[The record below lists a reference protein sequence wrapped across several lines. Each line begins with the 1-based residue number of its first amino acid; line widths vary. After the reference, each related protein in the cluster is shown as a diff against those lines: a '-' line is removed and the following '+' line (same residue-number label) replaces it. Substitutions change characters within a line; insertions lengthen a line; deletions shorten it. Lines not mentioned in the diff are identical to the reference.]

1 MKRVVQVVPCV
12 EGLQVVGV
20 VRDEDGEVSAVLH
33 QELLMLRLEV
43 TAPLEVKGQQQVNVA
58 KNGTVYTGVKV
69 LHRCTPVNLYHIS
82 LGGRVQAYCSGRL
95 WTSGI

>member
-1 MKRVVQVVPCV
+1 MQGVVLVVPCV

-20 VRDEDGEVSAVLH
+20 VCDEDGEVSAVLH

-58 KNGTVYTGVKV
+58 KTV
-69 LHRCTPVNLYHIS
+69 LCIPV
-82 LGGRVQAYCSGRL
+82 
-95 WTSGI
+95 